1 MAFLIPVRL
10 LLFLQS
16 QPSSPVIVKIIQPP
30 KDPTGGLG
38 DVLLGSLGLS
48 GVITLLAVL
57 CGAAVAAI
65 LFWIRSRSE

>member
-1 MAFLIPVRL
+1 MAFLIPIR
-10 LLFLQS
+10 LFLQN
-16 QPSSPVIVKIIQPP
+16 QPSAPVIVKIIQPP

-65 LFWIRSRSE
+65 LFWIRSRSD

>member
-1 MAFLIPVRL
+1 MAFLIPVS
-10 LLFLQS
+10 LFLQS

-48 GVITLLAVL
+48 GVITLLAIL
-57 CGAAVAAI
+57 CGVAVAAI
-65 LFWIRSRSE
+65 LFWMHSRSE